1 MMLTKRAWIILAI
14 LLVMCESPCPVL
26 AQATA
31 VEVFCPVCGYRRQFI
46 QGVTPDDNGKIVQ
59 HIVVVCERSK
69 QIRNITIPLDPEQ
82 PVHDVPLLAR
92 QYKTGSSDL
101 LGIRLPRFLVPG
113 NTCPL
118 FPIAAYLERSICPIH
133 GGQGLRYAIVG
144 QY

>member
-1 MMLTKRAWIILAI
+1 MLMSRF
-14 LLVMCESPCPVL
+14 PCPAHAQVTVL
-26 AQATA
+26 
-31 VEVFCPVCGYRRQFI
+31 EIFCPVCGYRHQFI
-46 QGVTPDDNGKIVQ
+46 QGVTPDDRGKNVQ

-69 QIRNITIPLDPEQ
+69 QIRNITIPLEPDQ

-92 QYKTGSSDL
+92 QYETGSSDL
-101 LGIRLPRFLVPG
+101 LGVRLPRFLVPG

-118 FPIAAYLERSICPIH
+118 FPISAYLERSVCPIH